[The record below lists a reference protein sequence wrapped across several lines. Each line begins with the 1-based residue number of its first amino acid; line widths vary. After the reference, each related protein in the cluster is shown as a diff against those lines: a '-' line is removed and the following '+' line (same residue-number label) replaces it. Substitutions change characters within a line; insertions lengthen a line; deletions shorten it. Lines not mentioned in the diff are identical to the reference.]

1 MSLISLI
8 RKHAIYPLHQ
18 PVQGSASNREG
29 KDLALLMHENKLFK
43 HTVVCIN
50 YAGIRHYLTISSG
63 SSRPTY
69 REQFLRNLED
79 QEK

>member
-1 MSLISLI
+1 M
-8 RKHAIYPLHQ
+8 RKYTIYPLHQ
-18 PVQGSASNREG
+18 PVQGNASNRKG

-43 HTVVCIN
+43 HPAVRIN
-50 YAGIRHYLTISSG
+50 YADIRHYLTISSG
-63 SSRPTY
+63 SSSPTN

>member
-50 YAGIRHYLTISSG
+50 YAGIRHYLTIFSG